1 MSKPPIVLHVDDSED
16 DRILLRYALSRGQKP
31 FALQS
36 VNDGNVAIE
45 YLSGAGQYRDRERF
59 PMPILVLLDIKMP
72 GMNGFD
78 VLKWIRAQLPLK
90 DTAVA
95 ILSSS
100 YDEGD
105 VRTAYA
111 LGAGWYLMKP
121 IDYDDMKRLVTLV
134 AGWLADPKRNDL
146 SKSPYFKAPPEQL

>member
-1 MSKPPIVLHVDDSED
+1 MSQLATVLHVDDSED
-16 DRILLRYALSRGQKP
+16 DRILLRYAMGKRQST
-31 FALQS
+31 FSLQS
-36 VNDGNVAIE
+36 VSDGRAAIE
-45 YLSGAGQYRDRERF
+45 YLSGAGEYHDRERF
-59 PMPILVLLDIKMP
+59 ALPVLILLDIKMP

-78 VLKWIRAQLPLK
+78 VLKWIRAQPPLK

-105 VRTAYA
+105 VRTAYG

-121 IDYDDMKRLVTLV
+121 IDYDDVKRLVELV
-134 AGWLADPKRNDL
+134 AGWFADPKTNDL
-146 SKSPYFKAPPEQL
+146 SRSPYFKAPPERL

>member
-1 MSKPPIVLHVDDSED
+1 MSTPGTVLHVDDSED
-16 DRILLRYALSRGQKP
+16 DRILLRYAMGRSQHP

-36 VNDGNVAIE
+36 VNDGHVAIE
-45 YLSGAGQYRDRERF
+45 YLSGAGEYQDRKRF
-59 PMPILVLLDIKMP
+59 PLPFLVLLDIKMP

-78 VLKWIRAQLPLK
+78 VLKWIRTQPPLK

-105 VRTAYA
+105 VRMAYT

-121 IDYDDMKRLVTLV
+121 IDYDDVKRLVELV
-134 AGWLADPKRNDL
+134 ADWLADPKANDL
-146 SKSPYFKAPPEQL
+146 SKSPYYKARVERL

>member
-1 MSKPPIVLHVDDSED
+1 MRKLATVLHVDDSED
-16 DRILLRYALSRGQKP
+16 DRILLRYAMGKNQNT

-36 VNDGNVAIE
+36 VNDGHVAIE
-45 YLSGAGQYRDRERF
+45 YLGGVGEYHDRERF
-59 PMPILVLLDIKMP
+59 PMPVLILLDIKMP

-78 VLKWIRAQLPLK
+78 VLKWIRAQPALK
-90 DTAVA
+90 DTAIA

-111 LGAGWYLMKP
+111 LRAGWYLMKP
-121 IDYDDMKRLVTLV
+121 IDYDDMKRLVELV
-134 AGWLADPKRNDL
+134 ARWLADPKTNDL
-146 SKSPYFKAPPEQL
+146 SKSPYYKAPVERS